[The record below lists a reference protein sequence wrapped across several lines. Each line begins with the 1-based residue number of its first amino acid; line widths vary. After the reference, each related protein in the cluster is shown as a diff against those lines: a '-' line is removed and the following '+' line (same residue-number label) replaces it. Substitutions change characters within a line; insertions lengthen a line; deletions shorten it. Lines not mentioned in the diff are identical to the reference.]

1 MQNKLQNI
9 NFDDF
14 QKHNINNIEVFYDSL
29 NQIVLSS
36 IINHNVETIES
47 SLELI
52 TNNYEKIHNILSL
65 NDTQNA
71 ICYYYGRISSITDL
85 ALDIIKEKTTSKLLD
100 NVLNSYSL
108 LLPALKVIEKY
119 GTVSGANLK
128 KELALKSNSNLSNF
142 IKRINKYNLI
152 EVNKIGTSNYYTLS
166 LLGKRILN
174 NSYSNC
180 PDEEIETKI
189 GFKDLLYLL
198 NGINVEIGEPNANAL
213 AIFND
218 YINFELNINEKRLL
232 KHKLDSIIYT
242 RDNYVGNLFQNTL
255 KLTNVNEDNVFYEEY
270 DSDTDEDAY
279 VYNYPVINIY

>member
-1 MQNKLQNI
+1 M
-9 NFDDF
+9 
-14 QKHNINNIEVFYDSL
+14 
-29 NQIVLSS
+29 
-36 IINHNVETIES
+36 
-47 SLELI
+47 I

-85 ALDIIKEKTTSKLLD
+85 ALDIIKEETTSKLLD

-174 NSYSNC
+174 NSHSNC